1 MTYTN
6 QQRYQHSRLS
16 AEADRILKSAR
27 VCSPGG
33 REVAGDKTFVVTT
46 AWIQANATPAGGYK
60 AEQLKLIGVRYPLI
74 SGWMGTAYGRAISI
88 ADKQKFE
95 AFHTGY
101 KATKKSKAVMQ
112 APRQVEKDSS
122 SFGQTQATGGVVDCG
137 CTHVQPWE
145 DCIHTDAMSAAAA
158 AEMLA

>member
-1 MTYTN
+1 MTYSN

-27 VCSPGG
+27 ISSAGE
-33 REVAGDKTFVVTT
+33 REAGDKTFVVTT
-46 AWIQANATPAGGYK
+46 AWIRANATPAGGYR
-60 AEQLKLIGVRYPLI
+60 AEQLKLIGVRYPLLP
-74 SGWMGTAYGRAISI
+74 GWMGTAYGRAISI

-101 KATKKSKAVMQ
+101 KATNKSKAVMQ
-112 APRQVEKDSS
+112 APRQVEKDSG
-122 SFGQTQATGGVVDCG
+122 SFGQTQATGAVLGCG
-137 CTHVQPWE
+137 CTHVLPWE
-145 DCIHTDAMSAAAA
+145 DCEHTDAMSAAAA

>member
-27 VCSPGG
+27 ISSAGE
-33 REVAGDKTFVVTT
+33 REVSGKAFMVTPE
-46 AWIQANATPAGGYK
+46 WIRANATPAGGYK
-60 AEQLKLIGVRYPLI
+60 AEQLKLIGVRYPLLP
-74 SGWMGTAYGRAISI
+74 GWMGTAYGRAISI

-101 KATKKSKAVMQ
+101 KATNKSKAVMQ
-112 APRQVEKDSS
+112 APRQVEKDAG
-122 SFGQTQATGGVVDCG
+122 SFGKTKPTGGVFDCG

-145 DCIHTDAMSAAAA
+145 DCEHTDAASAAAA

>member
-27 VCSPGG
+27 ISSAGE
-33 REVAGDKTFVVTT
+33 REAGDKAFMVT
-46 AWIQANATPAGGYK
+46 ADWIRANATPAGGYK
-60 AEQLKLIGVRYPLI
+60 AEQLALIGVRYPLV
-74 SGWMGTAYGRAISI
+74 SGWMGAAYGRGISI

-101 KATKKSKAVMQ
+101 KATNKSKAVMQ
-112 APRQVEKDSS
+112 APRLVEKDSG
-122 SFGQTQATGGVVDCG
+122 SFGQTKPTGGIVECG
-137 CTHVQPWE
+137 CTHVLPWE
-145 DCIHTDAMSAAAA
+145 DCEHTEATSAAAA
-158 AEMLA
+158 AEMLS